1 MITKLFLKV
10 LDSSFLK
17 KEDRTKVVDKPIYR
31 IGREADNDWVIACPK
46 RLISRYHCVIERINN
61 SFTINDLSKNG
72 VYINN
77 SSSPIGIGNNGILN
91 DGDILILPG
100 LKISVCFSD
109 TGATAEH
116 DPFLAILPSRGE
128 GPAKKETPHD
138 PIIAATISQSPKVAT
153 AYDFLK
159 DRSIAPFESPEVAP
173 QRSFLNY
180 SPTPQRSAFNM
191 DRLPAEK
198 DSFRSALPQTMTIPE
213 DWDKEEV
220 TLTPNNQS
228 NIYSTRNTISEPE
241 DTQTQL
247 LMKLLIEFSK
257 IDKAITNSN
266 NSLISSLLDE
276 NRLNSI
282 NQSELNL
289 AMQKIEDVSIKI
301 SSIIKYNQK
310 ISNNNHSSNQTKPV
324 DATTD
329 EAITKTIETTGQT
342 KALNIPSTRGA
353 NDELE

>member
-1 MITKLFLKV
+1 
-10 LDSSFLK
+10 
-17 KEDRTKVVDKPIYR
+17 
-31 IGREADNDWVIACPK
+31 
-46 RLISRYHCVIERINN
+46 
-61 SFTINDLSKNG
+61 
-72 VYINN
+72 
-77 SSSPIGIGNNGILN
+77 
-91 DGDILILPG
+91 
-100 LKISVCFSD
+100 
-109 TGATAEH
+109 
-116 DPFLAILPSRGE
+116 
-128 GPAKKETPHD
+128 
-138 PIIAATISQSPKVAT
+138 
-153 AYDFLK
+153 
-159 DRSIAPFESPEVAP
+159 
-173 QRSFLNY
+173 
-180 SPTPQRSAFNM
+180 
-191 DRLPAEK
+191 
-198 DSFRSALPQTMTIPE
+198 
-213 DWDKEEV
+213 
-220 TLTPNNQS
+220 
-228 NIYSTRNTISEPE
+228 
-241 DTQTQL
+241 
-247 LMKLLIEFSK
+247 MKLLIEFSK